1 MSIAEAGQERRFE
14 PPSERLGIWDLF
26 DLECLDAAIA
36 AGLVRVQTHPTELLK
51 IYNYTEKTVYEQA
64 WDHVTMNCR
73 GLVIDNHGTVV
84 ARPYKKFFNHFEPMA
99 GELDLS
105 APAQVVDKLDG
116 SLGVLVPTPCGFEI
130 ATRGS
135 FTSDQAVH
143 ATKLFNWH
151 YADFA
156 PPKGVTVLFEIVYPD
171 NRIVCD
177 YGGAD
182 DLFLLGGVEIQ
193 TGRVLGPDE
202 IPGWPGPRAAVFN
215 VATLADALAMP
226 PRAGAEGLVVR
237 MIETGQMIKIK
248 QEAYVRLHAIVT
260 RTSARTVWEFCAVD
274 ACRDIITVPK
284 HWGSRIGLDP
294 ERAAAILAMGPDW
307 EQILVDGVPDEF
319 YAWVRS
325 TINDLRAQ
333 AESLRAQITATA
345 AELRAVH
352 GDDRKAFAR
361 DAMGR
366 DHFGA
371 LFHLLDGREITT
383 YLWKAV
389 YPEAEKPWGARSE
402 AVA

>member
-1 MSIAEAGQERRFE
+1 MSVTEAAEGPMFE
-14 PPSERLGIWDLF
+14 PLPERLCIWDMF
-26 DLECLDAAIA
+26 DLEYLDTAIA
-36 AGLVRVQTHPTELLK
+36 EGLVRVQTHPTEPLK
-51 IYNYTEKTVYEQA
+51 IYNYSEKTVYEQV
-64 WDHVTMNCR
+64 WNFVTMNCR
-73 GLVIDNHGTVV
+73 GLVVDGQGTVV
-84 ARPYKKFFNHFEPMA
+84 ARPYEKFFNHFEPMA

-116 SLGVLVPTPCGFEI
+116 SLGVLVPTSGGYEV

-135 FTSDQAVH
+135 FTSEQAVH
-143 ATKLFNWH
+143 ATKLFGWH
-151 YADFA
+151 YSDFK
-156 PPKGVTVLFEIVYPD
+156 PPAGVTVLFEIVYPG

-202 IPGWPGPRAAVFN
+202 IPGWEGPAAAVFN

-237 MIETGQMIKIK
+237 MVESGQMIKIK
-248 QEAYVRLHAIVT
+248 QEDYVRLHAIVT

-274 ACRDIITVPK
+274 ACRDIVTVPK

-307 EQILVDGVPDEF
+307 EQLLVDGVPDEF
-319 YAWVRS
+319 HAWIRS
-325 TINDLRAQ
+325 TIDGQRAQ
-333 AESLRAQITATA
+333 VESLREQITATA
-345 AELRAVH
+345 AEVRAVH

-361 DAMGR
+361 DAIGR
-366 DHFGA
+366 DHYGA